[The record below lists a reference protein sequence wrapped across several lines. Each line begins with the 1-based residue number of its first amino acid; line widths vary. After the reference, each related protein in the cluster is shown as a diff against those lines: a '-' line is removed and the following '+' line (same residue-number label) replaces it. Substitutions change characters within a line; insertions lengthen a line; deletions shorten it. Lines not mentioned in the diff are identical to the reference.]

1 VPAGAD
7 TFPAVAQAEPHGAVE
22 RRIWLDGE
30 LVPWD
35 RATVHVLSHSLQR
48 GSLVFDYMSVHATPR
63 GRAVFRLREH
73 VERFLRSAELV
84 GLPLRRDREGIEA
97 AIAETVRANPG
108 ATAVKVSAYF
118 ASIEVDVVP
127 LDDRVSVAIAAYDP
141 IADIVAHKPRKP
153 HRNPLLRV
161 WIEKDRRNRRDDILP
176 PQAKVAANY
185 ASPMGAKWAAQRAGY
200 DEILLI
206 DAQGF
211 VAEGPTTNVFLVEE
225 GGSLCT
231 PPSDHVVLGVTRSS
245 VIEIAKREGI
255 SVHSSPVRPERLLA
269 AREVF
274 LTGTTAGVWPVGSI
288 DGRPVGDG
296 AEGPVSRRLRERF
309 ACVVSGQDPDFEH
322 WLSVVEEG

>member
-1 VPAGAD
+1 V
-7 TFPAVAQAEPHGAVE
+7 TQAEAHGAVE

-35 RATVHVLSHSLQR
+35 QATVHVLSHSLQR

-63 GRAVFRLREH
+63 GRAIFRLREH

-97 AIAETVRANPG
+97 AIALAVRANPG
-108 ATAVKVSAYF
+108 AAAVKVSAYLP
-118 ASIEVDVVP
+118 SIEVDVVP
-127 LDDRVSVAIAAYDP
+127 LDDRVSLAIAAYDP

-153 HRNPLLRV
+153 RKSPLLRV
-161 WIEKDRRNRRDDILP
+161 WIEKGRRNRRDDILP

-185 ASPMGAKWAAQRAGY
+185 ASPMAAKWAAQRAGY
-200 DEILLI
+200 DEILLL

-211 VAEGPTTNVFLVEE
+211 VAEGPTTNVFLVEDD
-225 GGSLCT
+225 GGLCT
-231 PPSDHVVLGVTRSS
+231 PPSEKVLLGVTRGS
-245 VIEIAKREGI
+245 VIEIAKHDGI
-255 SVHSSPVRPERLLA
+255 SVRSSPVHPERLLA

-288 DGRPVGDG
+288 DGRAIGDG

-309 ACVVSGQDPDFEH
+309 SRVVSGEDPAFEH
-322 WLSVVEEG
+322 WLTVVEEG